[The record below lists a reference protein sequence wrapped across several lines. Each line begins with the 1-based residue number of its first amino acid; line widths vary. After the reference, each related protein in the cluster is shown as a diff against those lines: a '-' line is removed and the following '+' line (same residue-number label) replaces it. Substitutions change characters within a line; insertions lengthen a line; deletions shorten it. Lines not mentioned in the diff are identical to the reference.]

1 MSAVVLVT
9 RKTPH
14 FRHTKPAE
22 QCDPDDALH
31 TYAIRMI
38 QQAHSKA
45 VERGDPY
52 MLTRPCKSCL
62 NLATEIDFA
71 DSWECAVEKS
81 IAEHTRSDLAFSHA
95 DGRQI
100 AVEVVVTH
108 MMESETEAAY
118 KNMGLPVAIIRPN
131 WETVN
136 ELLDNLQIEDS
147 RNFDTDICS
156 SCKAHRNKVK
166 ARFKRRR
173 ETVDKVLSRMARRRA
188 STLSFRPWYN
198 GKHRTPMYP
207 QTQKRVFAA
216 AIIITELGFVQH
228 NSQKPWLFRYPI
240 HKREQVFLYADL
252 GGSDVVPIYKDTAA
266 MLYAFGPSLH
276 DDDEY
281 GHAECCSGSPIS
293 HYIIEEAGKRL
304 QQFGVD
310 VRTGFIAPEQIER
323 VGVHPLKEV
332 DNSVLSRLI
341 KLIN

>member
-1 MSAVVLVT
+1 MDDQHTGRGPITYPVAYSHKEESIVRIADAPRERGQRYSCVHCKQRMSAVVLVT

-22 QCDPDDALH
+22 KCDPDDALH

-81 IAEHTRSDLAFSHA
+81 IAEHTRSDLAFTHA

-147 RNFDTDICS
+147 RNFDIDICS
-156 SCKAHRNKVK
+156 S
-166 ARFKRRR
+166 
-173 ETVDKVLSRMARRRA
+173 
-188 STLSFRPWYN
+188 W
-198 GKHRTPMYP
+198 
-207 QTQKRVFAA
+207 
-216 AIIITELGFVQH
+216 
-228 NSQKPWLFRYPI
+228 
-240 HKREQVFLYADL
+240 
-252 GGSDVVPIYKDTAA
+252 
-266 MLYAFGPSLH
+266 
-276 DDDEY
+276 
-281 GHAECCSGSPIS
+281 
-293 HYIIEEAGKRL
+293 
-304 QQFGVD
+304 
-310 VRTGFIAPEQIER
+310 
-323 VGVHPLKEV
+323 
-332 DNSVLSRLI
+332 
-341 KLIN
+341 